1 MYLPS
6 ESATQKS
13 SYLGKRG
20 FCLIP
25 TVETWC
31 QSVKGCLVL
40 SSGSEFA
47 SCSYLGLARGPGAT
61 LVES

>member
-1 MYLPS
+1 MLCAAGGYMYLPS

-25 TVETWC
+25 TVETLC
-31 QSVKGCLVL
+31 PECKVL
-40 SSGSEFA
+40 SS
-47 SCSYLGLARGPGAT
+47 
-61 LVES
+61 VVQWK